1 MLAFV
6 YNRLEKGGNINNV
19 ICLVLGILQVASTWN
34 ISFDFNG
41 KENSNKNEV
50 ITTRKKEK
58 QLSDFTIVEFEGQ
71 ISLMLVNDTVLGE
84 SSDCLT
90 QVS

>member
-6 YNRLEKGGNINNV
+6 YNQLEKGGNINND

-41 KENSNKNEV
+41 KENNNKIEV
-50 ITTRKKEK
+50 ISKEPLGRKK
-58 QLSDFTIVEFEGQ
+58 
-71 ISLMLVNDTVLGE
+71 
-84 SSDCLT
+84 SSFLILPLWNLK
-90 QVS
+90 VR